1 MVFTYGNVLY
11 NELKIR
17 GFIRDF
23 SVKGP
28 PIKNVRLLDDI
39 LSEMNITK
47 CTIRDVER
55 NYSGTILH
63 LEYLLQSQ
71 HDINFCVCDFFKI
84 WKNKQGWQ
92 YGCWFDKGKNRR
104 IQVYCYGSLSKCE
117 RAEEYESK
125 IGELQNGKK

>member
-23 SVKGP
+23 SVKEP

-55 NYSGTILH
+55 NYPSTILH
-63 LEYLLQSQ
+63 LEYLLQFQ
-71 HDINFCVCDFFKI
+71 HDIIVEGNMDAGLIKEKVEEFKFI
-84 WKNKQGWQ
+84 AMVHCLNV
-92 YGCWFDKGKNRR
+92 N
-104 IQVYCYGSLSKCE
+104 V
-117 RAEEYESK
+117 
-125 IGELQNGKK
+125 